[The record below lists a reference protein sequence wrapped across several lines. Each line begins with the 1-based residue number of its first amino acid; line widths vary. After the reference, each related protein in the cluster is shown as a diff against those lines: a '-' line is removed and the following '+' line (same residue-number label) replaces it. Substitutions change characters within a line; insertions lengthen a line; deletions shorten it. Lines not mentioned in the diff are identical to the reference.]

1 MPTLSEKH
9 EVLSG
14 LNRQDAAAIVA
25 LIDLKTEDDMEK
37 SLNKLDS
44 MTKNFD
50 ARLDAFEKSLDTR
63 IRSFE
68 QSLDARISS
77 FEKSLDARF
86 SSFEKSLDARFSS
99 IEAKINGIY
108 WFIGIMTTIA
118 VAVVKFL

>member
-37 SLNKLDS
+37 VLNKLDFMS
-44 MTKNFD
+44 KNFD
-50 ARLDAFEKSLDTR
+50 ARLDAFEKSV
-63 IRSFE
+63 
-68 QSLDARISS
+68 DARISS
-77 FEKSLDARF
+77 LEKNVDT
-86 SSFEKSLDARFSS
+86 
-99 IEAKINGIY
+99 KINAIY

-118 VAVVKFL
+118 VAAAKFL

>member
-37 SLNKLDS
+37 VLNKLDF

-50 ARLDAFEKSLDTR
+50 ARLDAFEKSV
-63 IRSFE
+63 
-68 QSLDARISS
+68 
-77 FEKSLDARF
+77 DARF
-86 SSFEKSLDARFSS
+86 SSFEKSVDARFSA
-99 IEAKINGIY
+99 IDTKINAIY
-108 WFIGIMTTIA
+108 WS
-118 VAVVKFL
+118 

>member
-37 SLNKLDS
+37 VLNKLDF

-50 ARLDAFEKSLDTR
+50 ARLDAFEKSV
-63 IRSFE
+63 
-68 QSLDARISS
+68 DARISS
-77 FEKSLDARF
+77 FEKSVDARF
-86 SSFEKSLDARFSS
+86 SAIDT
-99 IEAKINGIY
+99 KINAIY
-108 WFIGIMTTIA
+108 WFIGITTTVA
-118 VAVVKFL
+118 VAAAKFL

>member
-37 SLNKLDS
+37 VLDKLDFMS
-44 MTKNFD
+44 KNFD
-50 ARLDAFEKSLDTR
+50 ARLDAFEKSV
-63 IRSFE
+63 
-68 QSLDARISS
+68 DARISS
-77 FEKSLDARF
+77 LEKNVDT
-86 SSFEKSLDARFSS
+86 
-99 IEAKINGIY
+99 KINAIY

-118 VAVVKFL
+118 VAAAKFL

>member
-37 SLNKLDS
+37 VLNKLDF

-50 ARLDAFEKSLDTR
+50 ARLDAFEKSV
-63 IRSFE
+63 
-68 QSLDARISS
+68 
-77 FEKSLDARF
+77 DARF
-86 SSFEKSLDARFSS
+86 SSFEKSVDARFSA
-99 IEAKINGIY
+99 IDTKINAIY

-118 VAVVKFL
+118 VAAAKFL

>member
-37 SLNKLDS
+37 VLDKLDFMS
-44 MTKNFD
+44 KNFD
-50 ARLDAFEKSLDTR
+50 ARLDAFEKSLD
-63 IRSFE
+63 
-68 QSLDARISS
+68 ARISS
-77 FEKSLDARF
+77 LEKIVDT
-86 SSFEKSLDARFSS
+86 
-99 IEAKINGIY
+99 KINAIY

-118 VAVVKFL
+118 VAAAKFL

>member
-37 SLNKLDS
+37 VLNKLDF

-50 ARLDAFEKSLDTR
+50 ARLDAFEKSV
-63 IRSFE
+63 
-68 QSLDARISS
+68 
-77 FEKSLDARF
+77 DARF
-86 SSFEKSLDARFSS
+86 SSFEKSVDARFSA
-99 IEAKINGIY
+99 IDTKINAIY
-108 WFIGIMTTIA
+108 WFIGITTTVA
-118 VAVVKFL
+118 VAAAKFLYE

>member
-1 MPTLSEKH
+1 VCIVHK
-9 EVLSG
+9 VLSG

-63 IRSFE
+63 I
-68 QSLDARISS
+68 SS

>member
-37 SLNKLDS
+37 VLNKLDF

-50 ARLDAFEKSLDTR
+50 ARLDAFEKSV
-63 IRSFE
+63 
-68 QSLDARISS
+68 
-77 FEKSLDARF
+77 DARF
-86 SSFEKSLDARFSS
+86 SSFEKSVDARFSA
-99 IEAKINGIY
+99 IDTKINAIY
-108 WFIGIMTTIA
+108 WFIGIITTVA
-118 VAVVKFL
+118 VAAAKFL

>member
-50 ARLDAFEKSLDTR
+50 ARLDAFEKSLD
-63 IRSFE
+63 
-68 QSLDARISS
+68 
-77 FEKSLDARF
+77 
-86 SSFEKSLDARFSS
+86 ARFSS

>member
-37 SLNKLDS
+37 VLNKLDF

-50 ARLDAFEKSLDTR
+50 ARLDAFEKSV
-63 IRSFE
+63 
-68 QSLDARISS
+68 
-77 FEKSLDARF
+77 DARF
-86 SSFEKSLDARFSS
+86 SSFEKSVDARFSA
-99 IEAKINGIY
+99 IDTKINAIY
-108 WFIGIMTTIA
+108 WFIGITTTVA
-118 VAVVKFL
+118 VAAAKFL

>member
-37 SLNKLDS
+37 VLNKLDF

-50 ARLDAFEKSLDTR
+50 ARLDAFEKSV
-63 IRSFE
+63 
-68 QSLDARISS
+68 DARISS
-77 FEKSLDARF
+77 FEKSVDARF
-86 SSFEKSLDARFSS
+86 SAIDT
-99 IEAKINGIY
+99 KINAIY
-108 WFIGIMTTIA
+108 WFICITTTVA
-118 VAVVKFL
+118 VAAAKFL

>member
-25 LIDLKTEDDMEK
+25 LIGLKTEDDMEK
-37 SLNKLDS
+37 VLNKLDF

-50 ARLDAFEKSLDTR
+50 ARLDAFEKSVDVR
-63 IRSFE
+63 F
-68 QSLDARISS
+68 SS
-77 FEKSLDARF
+77 FEKSIDARF
-86 SSFEKSLDARFSS
+86 SSFEKTVDARFSA
-99 IEAKINGIY
+99 IDTKINAIY

-118 VAVVKFL
+118 VAAAKFL

>member
-1 MPTLSEKH
+1 MHTLSEKH

-37 SLNKLDS
+37 VLNKLDF
-44 MTKNFD
+44 MTK
-50 ARLDAFEKSLDTR
+50 RLDAFEKSVDTR
-63 IRSFE
+63 
-68 QSLDARISS
+68 
-77 FEKSLDARF
+77 F
-86 SSFEKSLDARFSS
+86 SAIDT
-99 IEAKINGIY
+99 KINAIY

>member
-37 SLNKLDS
+37 VLNKLDF

-50 ARLDAFEKSLDTR
+50 ARLDAFEKSV
-63 IRSFE
+63 
-68 QSLDARISS
+68 
-77 FEKSLDARF
+77 DARF
-86 SSFEKSLDARFSS
+86 SSFEKSVDARFSA
-99 IEAKINGIY
+99 IDTKINAIY